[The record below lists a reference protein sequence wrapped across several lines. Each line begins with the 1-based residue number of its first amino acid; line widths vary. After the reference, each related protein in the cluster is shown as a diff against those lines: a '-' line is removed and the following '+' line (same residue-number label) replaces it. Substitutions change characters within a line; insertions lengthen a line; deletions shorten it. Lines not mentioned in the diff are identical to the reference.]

1 MTTLEKA
8 LMPLIWR
15 TIDLLEKQ
23 GGPEV
28 RAIVREITSL
38 LRKKEDGGERS
49 DQIQEGALFRH
60 QGRPRCGGGVPPHSM

>member
-38 LRKKEDGGERS
+38 LKEK
-49 DQIQEGALFRH
+49 EGK
-60 QGRPRCGGGVPPHSM
+60 GR

>member
-38 LRKKEDGGERS
+38 LKKRRQKGG
-49 DQIQEGALFRH
+49 L
-60 QGRPRCGGGVPPHSM
+60 P

>member
-23 GGPEV
+23 GSPEV
-28 RAIVREITSL
+28 RAIVREISSL
-38 LRKKEDGGERS
+38 LKKKEEGGERS
-49 DQIQEGALFRH
+49 AQIQ
-60 QGRPRCGGGVPPHSM
+60 

>member
-38 LRKKEDGGERS
+38 LKKKEVKAGLPEDLM
-49 DQIQEGALFRH
+49 ALMPAREDASPDL
-60 QGRPRCGGGVPPHSM
+60 GR

>member
-38 LRKKEDGGERS
+38 LKEKE
-49 DQIQEGALFRH
+49 AK
-60 QGRPRCGGGVPPHSM
+60 GGVPERPRVGGRT